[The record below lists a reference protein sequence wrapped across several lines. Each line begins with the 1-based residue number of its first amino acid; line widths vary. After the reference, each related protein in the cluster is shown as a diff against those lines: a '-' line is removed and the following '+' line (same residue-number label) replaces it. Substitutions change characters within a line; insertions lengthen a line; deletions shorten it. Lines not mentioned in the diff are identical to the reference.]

1 MVALVFQLTDIVAAG
16 LFKVGDVNIA
26 VLIGFI
32 LSHGILIAVIEQEG
46 YAIDALASGT
56 VDFVDEDAGQRLVLD
71 GQRGGFAALDLKVM
85 GRIIQSERF
94 VRCDLFCIVAAILQS
109 HEHTAIFVR
118 RNGIHQGIVHL
129 ADLKGR
135 IRDALTVVILVDLD
149 DLHAT
154 HRIVVKVER
163 LRIVGIDHHGLGAG
177 IFVDGVTV
185 DGFFLRYHQC
195 AGDAL
200 EDDLPVLIRVIQTVG
215 ADFSIFVGDKLA
227 GSGGNFERN
236 SRQRFL
242 RHSVQLVDDER
253 TLTLIPEGQALHRP
267 CLDENILGC
276 AVQHEAIH
284 RFDLTGNYGSA
295 GF

>member
-1 MVALVFQLTDIVAAG
+1 MDNDAAE
-16 LFKVGDVNIA
+16 LFVGHLKRHMLA
-26 VLIGFI
+26 V
-32 LSHGILIAVIEQEG
+32 
-46 YAIDALASGT
+46 
-56 VDFVDEDAGQRLVLD
+56 
-71 GQRGGFAALDLKVM
+71 LDLKIV
-85 GRIIQSERF
+85 GRIIQPERF
-94 VRCDLFCIVAAILQS
+94 VRRDLFCIVTTILQS

-118 RNGIHQGIVHL
+118 RNGIHQGIIHL

-135 IRDALTVVILVDLD
+135 VGDALAVIVLVDLD
-149 DLHAT
+149 NLHAA

-163 LRIVGIDHHGLGAG
+163 LGVIRIDHHGLGAG
-177 IFVDGVTV
+177 VFFDGVAG
-185 DGFFLRYHQC
+185 DCLNLRHHQC

-200 EDDLPVLIRVIQTVG
+200 ENDLPVLIRVIQTVG
-215 ADFSIFVGDKLA
+215 ADFSVFVGDKLA

-253 TLTLIPEGQALHRP
+253 ALTLIPEGQALHRP